1 MAHWILQANP
11 AHWRVRDLF
20 AGGRKGTV
28 WPVRRYRDAVAA
40 GDDVAL
46 WVCGPGGGVVAVGR
60 VIGEP
65 FQGRPDK
72 RLWTGDP
79 ARTTVLPVEF
89 GTEFL
94 DRPIGREM
102 LRADDRFAGSLIL
115 RMAGGGNPF
124 PVTGP
129 QWAAIAERVPGAGEH
144 AVVAT
149 FVRGAAATTAG
160 AVTAVRE
167 ALRAAVQR

>member
-11 AHWRVRDLF
+11 AHWRIRELF

-28 WPVRRYRDAVAA
+28 WPVRRYRDTVAA

-46 WVCGPGGGVVAVGR
+46 WRSGPDGGVVALGR
-60 VIGEP
+60 IIGEP
-65 FQGRPDK
+65 FEGRPDR

-79 ARTTVLPVEF
+79 AKTTLLPVEF

-94 DRPIGREM
+94 DRPICREA

-124 PVTGP
+124 PVTADEWP
-129 QWAAIAERVPGAGEH
+129 AIAERVPRAGEH

-149 FVRGAAATTAG
+149 IVRGAAATTAG